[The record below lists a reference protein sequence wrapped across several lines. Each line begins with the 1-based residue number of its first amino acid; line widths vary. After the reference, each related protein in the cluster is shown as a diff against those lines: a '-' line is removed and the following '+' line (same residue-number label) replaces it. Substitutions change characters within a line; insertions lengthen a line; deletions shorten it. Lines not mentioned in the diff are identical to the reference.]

1 MFTSSIKK
9 IIKVSDLEKVSED
22 IENLHKKNGEKFH
35 HNLGLIHD
43 QELIDERCLKA
54 TQEELKM
61 LQKLNLTLAY
71 PRNYYVNQYIRNG
84 KKIWLCSQCISFEDK
99 KIEE

>member
-1 MFTSSIKK
+1 MNHSCECNGI
-9 IIKVSDLEKVSED
+9 D
-22 IENLHKKNGEKFH
+22 NKNIGC
-35 HNLGLIHD
+35 LIHD
-43 QELIDERCLKA
+43 QELIDERCLKS

-84 KKIWLCSQCISFEDK
+84 KKIWLCSQCNGTEDK
-99 KIEE
+99 KIEESK

>member
-1 MFTSSIKK
+1 MECECNGM
-9 IIKVSDLEKVSED
+9 D
-22 IENLHKKNGEKFH
+22 NKNIGC
-35 HNLGLIHD
+35 LIHD
-43 QELIDERCLKA
+43 QELIDERCLKS

-84 KKIWLCSQCISFEDK
+84 KKIWLCSQCNDIEEK
-99 KIEE
+99 KIEESK

>member
-1 MFTSSIKK
+1 MNHNCECNGI
-9 IIKVSDLEKVSED
+9 D
-22 IENLHKKNGEKFH
+22 NKNIGC
-35 HNLGLIHD
+35 LIHD

-84 KKIWLCSQCISFEDK
+84 KKIWLCSQCNGTEDK
-99 KIEE
+99 KLEESK